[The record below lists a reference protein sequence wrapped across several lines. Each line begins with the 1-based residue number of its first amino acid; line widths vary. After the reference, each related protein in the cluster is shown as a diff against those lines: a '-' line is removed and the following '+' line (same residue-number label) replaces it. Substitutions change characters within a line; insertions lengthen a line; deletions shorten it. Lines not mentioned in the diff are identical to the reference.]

1 MSIDPAIYG
10 YVTREIDYPDG
21 TVIVEE
27 GSSGD
32 WVYIILSGRAK
43 VRKRTSK
50 GLVAIA
56 ALSEGD
62 IIGEMTFLEGGR
74 APRSASVI
82 AADGPVR
89 VGVLDNERLIRD
101 YEAMSS
107 QLKTLIRSL
116 SMKIR
121 ETTNRVCAIVVAS
134 D

>member
-1 MSIDPAIYG
+1 MKIDSEIYG
-10 YVTREIDYPDG
+10 YVTHEMDYQDG
-21 TVIVEE
+21 AVIVEE

-56 ALSEGD
+56 SLSEGE
-62 IIGEMTFLEGGR
+62 IIGEMAFLEGGK
-74 APRSASVI
+74 ALRSASVI

-89 VGVLDNERLIRD
+89 VGVLDNERLLSD
-101 YEAMSS
+101 YEAMSP
-107 QLKTLIRSL
+107 QLRTLIRSL

-121 ETTNRVCAIVVAS
+121 ETTTKVCAIIVAS
-134 D
+134 E